1 METLAPTT
9 TVFSC
14 VKRADVAEVAQIVS
28 PQYAC
33 SANLLWIREAYAHL
47 FGAYEVDYTVSD
59 SGYTWYS
66 SAPAESVESAFQ
78 LYGAPDIITWGVW
91 LALRNAM
98 CDAKPVVPFSE
109 EPMALTIPAAS
120 AA

>member
-14 VKRADVAEVAQIVS
+14 VKRADIAEIAEILS
-28 PQYAC
+28 PQYAP
-33 SANLLWIREAYAHL
+33 SANLLWIREAYAHV
-47 FGAYEVDYTVSD
+47 FGTSEIAYTVA
-59 SGYTWYS
+59 GEEYTWYRN
-66 SAPAESVESAFQ
+66 APGASVDSVFE

-91 LALRNAM
+91 LALNKAM
-98 CDAKPVVPFSE
+98 CDAKPVAAFTEDP
-109 EPMALTIPAAS
+109 LTLAVSAAS